1 MVIAPTVSPVF
12 VIAVDAALSVRPT
25 TFGTATCAGPDETTN
40 ATAAPAA
47 TGAPAAGF
55 WLMIDPDGTV
65 ALGDVVTTPTTRPA
79 ATMASEAAGCVSP
92 TTFGTVG
99 GGVAPR
105 ISMAAAFQRS
115 LVGVG
120 SLSVTAV
127 PAAATGS
134 ANV

>member
-1 MVIAPTVSPVF
+1 
-12 VIAVDAALSVRPT
+12 AA
-25 TFGTATCAGPDETTN
+25 
-40 ATAAPAA
+40 ATAAGGGREAPPSGAA
-47 TGAPAAGF
+47 APGGRGAPAAGF

-99 GGVAPR
+99 GGVPPR

-127 PAAATGS
+127 PAAATGA